1 MQAIL
6 QKYQLTSADL
16 LGQGI
21 EATVY
26 RYDATH
32 VLKIYQGT
40 ASLQRLQTLQAFY
53 AALDAG
59 HSNLQ
64 LPQILHIWPET
75 EAIVT
80 IERYLSGKPFAALVA
95 AATPTTLSDLFAH
108 YLAAAQALQQVK
120 ISPEPQ
126 WYKLFDESGVS
137 LRTNGDFYAFLW
149 QAIGQQVQVIG
160 QHLERDVVHFADKR
174 EHLRQVLA
182 QPYQGVLGVIHGD
195 FFPGNLLVDDAN
207 QVTALLDF
215 GLFTMFG
222 DPLFDLA
229 TGWVFFDMYDELK
242 LNLRQRLLEFII
254 ARYGPAVQPKLNV
267 YVLIYSILG
276 ANAYSDCT
284 DGHYA
289 WCVANLNDTT
299 LWDTLPSVDSSFQAD
314 GR

>member
-16 LGQGI
+16 VGQGI

-26 RYDATH
+26 RYNADH
-32 VLKIYQGT
+32 VLKVYQGT

-53 AALDAG
+53 TALDAG
-59 HSNLQ
+59 DSNLQ

-80 IERYLSGKPFAALVA
+80 IEKYLSGQPFAALVA
-95 AATPTTLSDLFAH
+95 AATPATLPAIFTA

-137 LRTNGDFYAFLW
+137 LRANGDFYAFLW
-149 QAIGQQVQVIG
+149 QAIGRQVQVIG
-160 QHLERDVVHFADKR
+160 QHLEQDVVHFADKL

-182 QPYQGVLGVIHGD
+182 QPYQGPLGVIHGD
-195 FFPGNLLVDDAN
+195 FFPGNLLMDEAN

-242 LNLRQRLLEFII
+242 LNIRQRLLEFIL
-254 ARYGPAVQPKLNV
+254 ARYGQAVQPKLNL
-267 YVLIYSILG
+267 YGLIYSILG
-276 ANAYSDCT
+276 ANAYSNCT

-289 WCVANLNDTT
+289 WCVANLNDAT
-299 LWDTLPSVDSSFQAD
+299 LWATLSAMDSKLQAE